1 MHHSDHAVT
10 EETMGLEASPD
21 GQAAAAADE
30 SRKLSKSVS
39 YAAAS
44 LQTSLSADSAQ
55 ELWTPSFA
63 YKRAAAWC
71 CIVTVCTA
79 LLCMYPVFQQN
90 LRVERM
96 EASNPA
102 DKRMILERIGDTA
115 GFNAQ
120 VQTLLF
126 CTVTGLLS
134 AWTVSGDLPAALKF
148 MSSRAKE
155 RKVAAAEAPQEPPQ
169 DDAEAGEL
177 PSSRFVISL

>member
-1 MHHSDHAVT
+1 MQQKLRLLTSSTLSDH
-10 EETMGLEASPD
+10 
-21 GQAAAAADE
+21 
-30 SRKLSKSVS
+30 
-39 YAAAS
+39 
-44 LQTSLSADSAQ
+44 
-55 ELWTPSFA
+55 
-63 YKRAAAWC
+63 RAR
-71 CIVTVCTA
+71 
-79 LLCMYPVFQQN
+79 LQN